1 MCFVSSGF
9 DKELEKTCQQDGLT
23 QNVLISNENQ
33 TGRVCELLWHFQ
45 GQCTQFTIFV
55 NKLAM
60 AASPLCDG
68 CVPWLLLSLLYSF
81 ASHQSVSWVKDLI
94 SAVAPE
100 NVLCCSPSLRTQAA
114 QWENTCQ
121 TTFCSIVVI
130 VGFEWLLASEPLFPS
145 SKKSCQTTPNVT
157 ILPFLARHAYD
168 RLSGD
173 IIHKT
178 WWWLLPK
185 SISVKNKV
193 LKTARATRQFVT
205 LKLKMVELQAK
216 LETWGKK

>member
-1 MCFVSSGF
+1 MSMLLYLAYSLKGLLINIHLQYIGHNVVFLCFFNFNFNTKSLSGRVYSCRLTGTISHLVCFVLSGF
-9 DKELEKTCQQDGLT
+9 DKELEKTWQQDGLT

-94 SAVAPE
+94 SAVALE

-121 TTFCSIVVI
+121 TTPCCIVVI

-145 SKKSCQTTPNVT
+145 SKKAARQHQTSPSYH
-157 ILPFLARHAYD
+157 F
-168 RLSGD
+168 
-173 IIHKT
+173 
-178 WWWLLPK
+178 
-185 SISVKNKV
+185 
-193 LKTARATRQFVT
+193 
-205 LKLKMVELQAK
+205 
-216 LETWGKK
+216 